1 MIEDETVSPQR
12 PATEP
17 SGRGHGKLTLTIV
30 LILGI
35 AVGIALVLA
44 IESWRQ
50 SDDDN
55 LVTVATTAPLAA
67 DTLPP
72 ITPSPPAPD
81 ADDPL
86 AGAVWPSPDSETRYT
101 DPVEA
106 ARGFAVDFVG
116 FTDPVLGEFLVA
128 DSRSGQVEVKPSAN
142 GPTTIVFVRK
152 LGDDDNWWVLG
163 SASQNVIVQRPTVR
177 AIIDSPMTVSGQ
189 SKSFEG
195 NVEIEL
201 RGDGVGE
208 PLVTGVVTGGA
219 EELAPFEG
227 SFEFTDPGSGG
238 GALLATVPNAA
249 DGGVLEAAVMRVF
262 FDAD

>member
-1 MIEDETVSPQR
+1 MMEGEAVSPQH

-17 SGRGHGKLTLTIV
+17 RGRGHGKLTLTIV

-44 IESWRQ
+44 IESWQQ
-50 SDDDN
+50 SEDDN
-55 LVTVATTAPLAA
+55 LVTIAPTTPPAA

-81 ADDPL
+81 ADNPL
-86 AGAVWPSPDSETRYT
+86 GGAVWPSPDSETRYT

-106 ARGFAVDFVG
+106 ARGFAVEFVG
-116 FTDPVLGEFLVA
+116 FTDPLLGEFLVA
-128 DSRSGQVEVKPSAN
+128 DSRSGEVEVKPSEN
-142 GPTTIVFVRK
+142 GPTTIVFLRK

-163 SASQNVIVQRPTVR
+163 SVSQNVIVQRPTVR
-177 AIIDSPMTVSGQ
+177 AIIDSPVTVSGQ

-195 NVEIEL
+195 NVQIEL
-201 RGDGVGE
+201 RADGAGE
-208 PLVTGVVTGGA
+208 PLVAGSVSGGA
-219 EELAPFEG
+219 EELGPFEG

-238 GALLATVPNAA
+238 GALLATVPNAE
-249 DGGVLEAAVMRVF
+249 DGGVLEAVVMRVF